1 MRPSNNHQGFRHWV
15 RSRSAKA
22 VVLSGTLLA
31 CLHGNII
38 DDAVAAF
45 TLYWQRDYASEGASF
60 NSSDGYIVCHLSY
73 ISSAYCGSGGFGGY
87 FNENGSHVVGTAFM
101 LEELTLGGQGY
112 FHVIVGDYTKDSMV
126 QVVFFLSCGL
136 FCGVGLSLL

>member
-45 TLYWQRDYASEGASF
+45 TLNWLRDYASEGT
-60 NSSDGYIVCHLSY
+60 NNKSSNKNNNCHMSY
-73 ISSAYCGSGGFGGY
+73 FSSAICGSGGFGGD
-87 FNENGSHVVGTAFM
+87 FNDFGSHDDGTAF
-101 LEELTLGGQGY
+101 L
-112 FHVIVGDYTKDSMV
+112 
-126 QVVFFLSCGL
+126 
-136 FCGVGLSLL
+136 

>member
-1 MRPSNNHQGFRHWV
+1 MYVITVSRRETKVVCMRPSNNHQGFRHWV

-45 TLYWQRDYASEGASF
+45 TLNWLRDYASEGASF
-60 NSSDGYIVCHLSY
+60 NSSDGYFVCLMSY
-73 ISSAYCGSGGFGGY
+73 ISSANCGSGGFGGD
-87 FNENGSHVVGTAFM
+87 FKENGSHDDGTAFM
-101 LEELTLGGQGY
+101 KEELNLGGQSDN
-112 FHVIVGDYTKDSMV
+112 HVIVGDHTR
-126 QVVFFLSCGL
+126 G
-136 FCGVGLSLL
+136 